1 MRSNDV
7 YRTVSRALNKID
19 NMPEHSRKAML
30 SNLRRGIGR
39 VPGDMP
45 ELWGIL
51 LQDLPAELQSKNGT
65 PTAGEW
71 AVYLALTLYALH
83 QQGQENAM
91 HQPGISLGRAVRQ
104 LADPE
109 SEPEESPSFRRFQT
123 LLTASDI
130 QEISH
135 HLRGMIQLLRA
146 KGIPLD
152 YAKLAKDLYK
162 LQYADFAP
170 GVRLMWG
177 QDYYTL
183 QQDDTKCAIKEE

>member
-1 MRSNDV
+1 MRSDEV

-19 NMPEHSRKAML
+19 NMSEHSRKALL

-83 QQGQENAM
+83 QQGQGNAM
-91 HQPGISLGRAVRQ
+91 NQPGISLGRAVRQ
-104 LADPE
+104 LADPG

-130 QEISH
+130 QETSH

-152 YAKLAKDLYK
+152 YARLAKDLYK
-162 LQYADFAP
+162 LQYAGSAP

-183 QQDDTKCAIKEE
+183 QQDDTK

>member
-1 MRSNDV
+1 MN
-7 YRTVSRALNKID
+7 
-19 NMPEHSRKAML
+19 
-30 SNLRRGIGR
+30 
-39 VPGDMP
+39 
-45 ELWGIL
+45 
-51 LQDLPAELQSKNGT
+51 
-65 PTAGEW
+65 
-71 AVYLALTLYALH
+71 
-83 QQGQENAM
+83 
-91 HQPGISLGRAVRQ
+91 QPGISLGRAVRQ
-104 LADPE
+104 LADPG

-152 YAKLAKDLYK
+152 YARLAKDLYK
-162 LQYADFAP
+162 LQYAGSAP

-183 QQDDTKCAIKEE
+183 QQDDTK